1 MPGLAHQLQS
11 AANWLC
17 SSKRE
22 IMATQKQIEANRR
35 NAQKSTGPRTLE
47 GKAAVRLNALRHGMR
62 ARTVV
67 LPGEDRQEFNQL
79 CDVLEA
85 EWQPR
90 TATELFYLEQ
100 MAVSQWK
107 LTRMEVGEAD
117 VYHEVEGATTQV
129 PLLDRL
135 WRAQYRMERSFARA
149 QRELERI
156 QASRDS
162 RAPQLQEDF
171 DTVDPQPLV
180 ADPDPVAN
188 FPNAANFPPKASSA
202 PKPTPTSPQPAANEL
217 SFRAAAPGGRFTGT
231 TTSTKTSSVNLLP

>member
-1 MPGLAHQLQS
+1 
-11 AANWLC
+11 
-17 SSKRE
+17 
-22 IMATQKQIEANRR
+22 MATQKQIEANRR
-35 NAQKSTGPRTLE
+35 NAEKSTGPRTPE

-67 LPGEDRQEFNQL
+67 LPGEDRQEFERL

-107 LTRMEVGEAD
+107 LTRMEVAEAD
-117 VYHEVEGATTQV
+117 VYHEVTGAKIQI

-135 WRAQYRMERSFARA
+135 WQAQCRMERSFARA

-156 QASRDS
+156 QSSRS
-162 RAPQLQEDF
+162 FQTQQPQQGLAAAEPAPE
-171 DTVDPQPLV
+171 PSEE
-180 ADPDPVAN
+180 AAIEH
-188 FPNAANFPPKASSA
+188 FPNAGNFR
-202 PKPTPTSPQPAANEL
+202 PKPPSLGTPASDPFLKHQPN
-217 SFRAAAPGGRFTGT
+217 SFPSAAAE
-231 TTSTKTSSVNLLP
+231 LAL

>member
-1 MPGLAHQLQS
+1 MRPIGFVRQE
-11 AANWLC
+11 
-17 SSKRE
+17 E

-35 NAQKSTGPRTLE
+35 NAQKSTGPRTPE
-47 GKAAVRLNALRHGMR
+47 GKTAVRLNALRHGMR

-67 LPGEDRQEFNQL
+67 LPGEDRQEFNSL

-117 VYHEVEGATTQV
+117 VYHEVEGAKTQV
-129 PLLDRL
+129 PLLDRI
-135 WRAQYRMERSFARA
+135 WRAQSRMERSYARA

-156 QASRDS
+156 QASRGTQS
-162 RAPQLQEDF
+162 RQPEGDF
-171 DTVDPQPLV
+171 DTDEPQPLV
-180 ADPDPVAN
+180 DDLNPAAN
-188 FPNAANFPPKASSA
+188 FPNAANFPPKVPLA
-202 PKPTPTSPQPAANEL
+202 PRPAPISPEPAANEL
-217 SFRAAAPGGRFTGT
+217 SFRAAVPGSTFPET
-231 TTSTKTSSVNLLP
+231 TTSTKTSCR